1 MFDFFNSL
9 TKQANA
15 IIENGAKSVMSDR
28 RFIEREIEKFLSSPV
43 RRDMLTGEKYYMG
56 EQDILTR
63 KRTVIGEGGEL
74 TEVENLPNN
83 RLVDNQFS
91 RLVDQKTG
99 YFLGRPF
106 TVRCENVRY
115 EKELNRIFD
124 SEFLKTLRLILED
137 CYLGGIG
144 WLYIF
149 YDEEGKLSFR
159 RFKPYEI
166 LPFWK
171 DEEHRELDLAVR
183 IYRIYGYDG
192 ERDSFKDKVEVY
204 GKDGVRFYEMNGQR
218 LIEDGEAPFRP
229 YAFTEDEDYGFSE
242 IPLVA
247 FKANSKEIPLIKRV
261 KGLQDALNTA
271 RSDFMNN
278 IQEDCRNT
286 ILVIKNYDGEDLG
299 RFRQNLSQYGAVKV
313 RSIDGCDG
321 GIDTLK
327 VDINSENYKEVCDML
342 KKAIIENGGG
352 YDSRDERF
360 SNNPNQLN
368 IKAMFSEID
377 IDTNNTETEYQ
388 SAFKAL
394 LKFVS
399 DYLSNSG
406 KGDFG
411 GEMAEIIFNRDVL
424 INESEAINNCRL
436 SMDILSKE
444 SIIAQHPWVRDARAE
459 LERAEKEVEKERNKS
474 NPVFQTADVKEP
486 SNSATDKNT
495 NGGMRL

>member
-9 TKQANA
+9 TKQAA
-15 IIENGAKSVMSDR
+15 AVIEKGANSVMSDR
-28 RFIEREIEKFLSSPV
+28 RFIEREIEKFLTSPV

-56 EQDILTR
+56 EQDILMR
-63 KRTVIGEGGEL
+63 KRTVIGDGGEL

-83 RLVDNQFS
+83 RLVDNQFL

-99 YFLGRPF
+99 YFLGKPF
-106 TVRCENVRY
+106 TVRCENCEF
-115 EKELNRIFD
+115 EKELNQIFD

-144 WLYIF
+144 WMYIF
-149 YDEEGKLSFR
+149 YDEEGRLSFR

-166 LPFWK
+166 LPFWR

-192 ERDSFKDKVEVY
+192 ERDSFKDKVEIY
-204 GKDGVRFYEMNGQR
+204 GNDGVRFYEMNGQR
-218 LIEDGEAPFRP
+218 LIEDVEKGFIP
-229 YAFTEDEDYGFSE
+229 YAFTEDEEYGFSE

-278 IQEDCRNT
+278 MQEDCRNT

-299 RFRQNLSQYGAVKV
+299 QFRANLSQYGAVKV

-327 VDINSENYKEVCDML
+327 VDINSENYKEICDML

-377 IDTNNTETEYQ
+377 IDTNNTETEFQ
-388 SAFKAL
+388 SAFKEIL
-394 LKFVS
+394 RFVK
-399 DYLSNSG
+399 DYLSNCGKSG
-406 KGDFG
+406 F
-411 GEMAEIIFNRDVL
+411 ENEEAEIIFNRDVL
-424 INESEAINNCRL
+424 INESEAISNCR
-436 SMDILSKE
+436 SSIDIISKE
-444 SIIAQHPWVRDARAE
+444 SVIAQHPWVKDVRAE
-459 LERAEKEVEKERNKS
+459 LEKINEAKEDEDLSFK
-474 NPVFQTADVKEP
+474 TADVKEP
-486 SNSATDKNT
+486 SGNDKNM
-495 NGGMRL
+495 NGGMNL